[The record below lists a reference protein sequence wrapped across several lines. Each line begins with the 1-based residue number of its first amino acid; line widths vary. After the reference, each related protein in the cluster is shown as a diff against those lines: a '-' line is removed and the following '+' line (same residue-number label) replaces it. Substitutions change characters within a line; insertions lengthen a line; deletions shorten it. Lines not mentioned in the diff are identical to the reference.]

1 MKTTK
6 ITYLVK
12 QNPTEKELQIFD
24 SILFINPRLS
34 KVLESYTV
42 NLKGKEFTVHSKN
55 NYPILLVV
63 FRKERLIYTPC
74 EPNKSKRY
82 FYL

>member
-1 MKTTK
+1 METIKT
-6 ITYLVK
+6 TYLVK
-12 QNPTEKELQIFD
+12 QNPTVKELYILN
-24 SILFINPRLS
+24 SILFANPRLS

-42 NLKGKEFTVHSKN
+42 NFNGKEFTVHSRN
-55 NYPILLVV
+55 DFPILLVV
-63 FRKERLIYTPC
+63 FHKDRLIYTPY